1 MVRTTIQ
8 SQIASGVHNLSTE
21 LTSFLANGNCSM
33 EQTVNEVGLRLK
45 MKYMSTVNLYTFVNN
60 VKPFLVNGMFRKGRV
75 LLDSIS
81 MVN

>member
-1 MVRTTIQ
+1 
-8 SQIASGVHNLSTE
+8 
-21 LTSFLANGNCSM
+21 M

-60 VKPFLVNGMFRKGRV
+60 VKPFLVNGMFTKGRV